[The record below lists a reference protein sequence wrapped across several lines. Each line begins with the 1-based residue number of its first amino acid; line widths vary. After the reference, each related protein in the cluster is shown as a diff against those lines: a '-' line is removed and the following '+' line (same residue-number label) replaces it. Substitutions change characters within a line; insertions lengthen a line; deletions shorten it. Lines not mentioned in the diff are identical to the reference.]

1 MQNRRWILPDGI
13 EEMLPPQAQVLEQLR
28 RDLLDHYASWG
39 YQLVIPPFIEFLDSL
54 LTGTGSDLDLQT
66 FKLTDQV
73 TGRQLGIRAD
83 ITPQAARMDAHQMRC
98 EHPSRFCYIGTVLR
112 TRPDGFASS
121 RSPLQIGAELYG
133 HAGIESDVEILS
145 LMIDTLDMSGVND
158 IHLDLGHVGIYRGL
172 AKEAGLSESQEAVLF
187 EALQR
192 KAESEINTL
201 LAEFE
206 ITTEQRDM
214 FAALASLNGD
224 DAIERAN
231 KRLEGAGAEV
241 KAALDYLQQVADR
254 IKLRLPELPLHFD
267 LAELRGYHF
276 HTGIVFAAFIP
287 GQGQEI
293 ARGGRYDAIGEVFGR
308 ARPATGFSADLKQL
322 FQLGH
327 TAREVATVE
336 RILAPAVDDSSLQNK
351 IEALRAEGHCVI
363 STLPGQQG
371 GAAEMGCSKIL
382 ECKEGAWQLVGIK

>member
-1 MQNRRWILPDGI
+1 MQNNRWILPDGI
-13 EEMLPPQAQVLEQLR
+13 EEMLPPQAQMLEQLR
-28 RDLLDHYASWG
+28 RDLLDHYKSWG
-39 YQLVIPPFIEFLDSL
+39 YQLVMPPFIEFLDSL

-83 ITPQAARMDAHQMRC
+83 ITPQAARMDAHQLRC
-98 EHPSRFCYIGTVLR
+98 DHPSRLCYMGTVLR

-145 LMIDTLDMSGVND
+145 LMIDTLDMSGVNG

-172 AKEAGLSESQEAVLF
+172 AKEAGLSESQEAALF

-192 KAESEINTL
+192 KAESEINAL
-201 LAEFE
+201 LAEFD
-206 ITTEQRDM
+206 ITAEQCNM
-214 FAALASLNGD
+214 FIALASLNGG
-224 DAIERAN
+224 DAIERA
-231 KRLEGAGAEV
+231 KQQLESAGNEV
-241 KAALDYLQQVADR
+241 KEALDYLQRVVDQ
-254 IKLRLPELPLHFD
+254 IKQSLPELPLHFD

-276 HTGIVFAAFIP
+276 HTGVVFAAFVP

-293 ARGGRYDAIGEVFGR
+293 ARGGRYDAIGQVFGR

-327 TAREVATVE
+327 SARDVTAVE
-336 RILAPAVDDSSLQNK
+336 RILAPSMDDLSLKNK
-351 IEALRAEGHCVI
+351 IAALRAEGHCVI

-382 ECKEGAWQLVGIK
+382 VCEEGAWQLADTK